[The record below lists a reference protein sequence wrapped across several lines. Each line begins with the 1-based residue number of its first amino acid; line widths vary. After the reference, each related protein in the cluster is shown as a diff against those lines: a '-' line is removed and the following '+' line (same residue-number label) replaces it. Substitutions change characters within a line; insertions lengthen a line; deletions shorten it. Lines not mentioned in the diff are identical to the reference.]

1 MGQNGPFLAVV
12 CVHKQVSSALGASDI
27 VAAEDTL
34 RYTAAQDLAHEQRNE
49 ARMQWR
55 MLQQDMSALQVS
67 TSRCS
72 NVELAADTLASCIV
86 CKAIDQQCDMCSRG
100 SKTSETSG

>member
-34 RYTAAQDLAHEQRNE
+34 RYTAAQDLAIMSRK
-49 ARMQWR
+49 RS
-55 MLQQDMSALQVS
+55 QDAMAHVATGYVS
-67 TSRCS
+67 FTG
-72 NVELAADTLASCIV
+72 EY
-86 CKAIDQQCDMCSRG
+86 
-100 SKTSETSG
+100 